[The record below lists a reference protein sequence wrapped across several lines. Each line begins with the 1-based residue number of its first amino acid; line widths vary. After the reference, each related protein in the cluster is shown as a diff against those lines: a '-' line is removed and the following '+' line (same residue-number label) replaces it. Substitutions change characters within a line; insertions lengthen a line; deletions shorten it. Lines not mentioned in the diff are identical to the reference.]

1 MPPVIDHEKCIGCGT
16 CADICNSDIFVF
28 DRTVDKTPVVK
39 FPEECWH
46 CESCVLD
53 CPSSAITLRLP
64 LSYSL
69 MHIDASILHS
79 SQTPCSASSKEARS

>member
-1 MPPVIDHEKCIGCGT
+1 M
-16 CADICNSDIFVF
+16 
-28 DRTVDKTPVVK
+28 VK

-53 CPSSAITLRLP
+53 CLSEAITLRLP

-79 SQTPCSASSKEARS
+79 SKNSSCSKEARS

>member
-1 MPPVIDHEKCIGCGT
+1 M
-16 CADICNSDIFVF
+16 
-28 DRTVDKTPVVK
+28 VK

-53 CPSSAITLRLP
+53 CLSEAITLRLP

-69 MHIDASILHS
+69 MHIDESILHS
-79 SQTPCSASSKEARS
+79 SKNSSCSKEARS

>member
-1 MPPVIDHEKCIGCGT
+1 MPPVIDSTKCIGCGT
-16 CADICNSDIFVF
+16 CADICNSDLFVF
-28 DRTVDKTPVVK
+28 HRGVDKCPIVK

-53 CPSSAITLRLP
+53 CPSGAITLRLP

-69 MHIDASILHS
+69 MHIDAALLH
-79 SQTPCSASSKEARS
+79 TKGAGCTMTKA